1 MPRAIHD
8 ERVRFG
14 IFEAD
19 LCSGELYKRGRRI
32 KLHQQP
38 FQVLT
43 LLIERSG
50 EVVTRDELRQK
61 LWPSDTFVNFDIGLN
76 SAVRK
81 LRGVLNDS
89 PESPRYVE
97 TLPRRGY
104 RFIAPVASTSASAAH
119 SESEISVTQKYQ
131 TLADRRDEHE
141 KLRHDVAFDSIAE
154 PRWGLLKGLTVM
166 AATACIASL
175 AVVVVYRELSSYLRT
190 RRQQSARTRAN

>member
-1 MPRAIHD
+1 MPTAIPK

-19 LCSGELYKRGRRI
+19 LRSGELYKRGRRI

-43 LLIERSG
+43 LLLERPG
-50 EVVTRDELRQK
+50 EVVTRDELRRK

-81 LRGVLNDS
+81 LRGALNDS
-89 PESPRYVE
+89 AESPRYVE

-104 RFIAPVASTSASAAH
+104 RFLVPVVTPSASVADSEAQISETQSEGRADGRRRTWLTGALAAL
-119 SESEISVTQKYQ
+119 V
-131 TLADRRDEHE
+131 LA
-141 KLRHDVAFDSIAE
+141 LV
-154 PRWGLLKGLTVM
+154 
-166 AATACIASL
+166 
-175 AVVVVYRELSSYLRT
+175 
-190 RRQQSARTRAN
+190 